1 MVRLLENSESEE
13 PVTKRA
19 KAATKLPSI
28 FEHLDTP
35 VPVAI
40 LKKRAAAAMA
50 DAEDAEK
57 EARREELLEQLAL
70 LDQ

>member
-1 MVRLLENSESEE
+1 
-13 PVTKRA
+13 
-19 KAATKLPSI
+19 
-28 FEHLDTP
+28 
-35 VPVAI
+35 VAN
-40 LKKRAAAAMA
+40 LKKRTAAAMA